1 MKKNLLYNIYQVGV
15 IHNRDRYA
23 SIEIFDEYRDALLG
37 LKEFSHIIVLTWF
50 HKNDTEEKRN
60 ILRVHPRGDKKNPL
74 TGVFATRSPIRP
86 NPIALFTC
94 RIVSIRDNIIQIDK
108 INAFDGSPVIDIKP
122 YIPEED
128 SVSDVEVPGWLK

>member
-74 TGVFATRSPIRP
+74 TGVLCHSLAYKTQSY
-86 NPIALFTC
+86 C
-94 RIVSIRDNIIQIDK
+94 
-108 INAFDGSPVIDIKP
+108 PV
-122 YIPEED
+122 YM
-128 SVSDVEVPGWLK
+128 